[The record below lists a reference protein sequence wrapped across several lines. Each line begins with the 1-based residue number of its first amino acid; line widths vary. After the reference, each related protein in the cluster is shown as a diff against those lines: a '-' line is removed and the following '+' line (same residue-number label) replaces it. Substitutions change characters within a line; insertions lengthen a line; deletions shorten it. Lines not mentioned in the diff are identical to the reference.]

1 MGFREYVVKR
11 VVLIVPILLGV
22 SLISYGIIYALPGG
36 PVEAALGTRA
46 TPELVAQ
53 LRAEQGLDRP
63 FAVQYLDWISDI
75 LLRGDFGQAIGTGRD
90 VTELIEATL
99 PPTIWLAV
107 SGAIVSVVI
116 GIPAGILSAVHHYSA
131 RDYAAT
137 FGAFLGLS
145 IPNFF
150 LGLILILVFGLY
162 LGWFPVSGF
171 VSPFADPVEGF
182 RHLFL
187 PAITVG
193 TAISAVVMRMMR
205 SSLLEVFS
213 EEYIRT
219 ARAKGLTKS
228 LVTNKHAVKN
238 ALIPTVTV
246 IGLNF
251 GYLLGGVVI
260 VEEVF
265 AIPGLGRLTLIAI
278 TRREYAVL
286 QASLLI
292 IAFLFAVVNLGT
304 DLLYAYLDPRI
315 KYD

>member
-1 MGFREYVVKR
+1 MGFKRYVVKR
-11 VVLIVPILLGV
+11 LALVVPILAGV
-22 SLISYGIIYALPGG
+22 SVISFGLVHLLPGG
-36 PVEAALGTRA
+36 PAEAALGTRGS
-46 TPELVAQ
+46 PELVAQ
-53 LRAEQGLDRP
+53 LRSQYGLDRP
-63 FAVQYLDWISDI
+63 VWIQYLDWISDI
-75 LLRGDFGQAIGTGRD
+75 LLHGDFGTAVGTGRS
-90 VTELIEATL
+90 VTELVRATL
-99 PPTIWLAV
+99 PPTLWLAT
-107 SGAIVSVVI
+107 SGAVISVVV
-116 GIPAGILSAVHHYSA
+116 GIPLGIVSAVHHYSA
-131 RDYAAT
+131 RDYVAT
-137 FGAFLGLS
+137 FFAFLGLS

-150 LGLILILVFGLY
+150 LGLLCILVFGLY
-162 LGWFPVSGF
+162 LDWLPVSGF
-171 VSPFADPVEGF
+171 VSPLEDPVEGF
-182 RHLFL
+182 RHLLL

-213 EEYIRT
+213 EEYVRT
-219 ARAKGLTKS
+219 ARAKGLTKA

-246 IGLNF
+246 VGLNF

-265 AIPGLGRLTLIAI
+265 SMPGLGRLTLIAI

-292 IAFLFAVVNLGT
+292 IAFAFAMVNLAT

>member
-1 MGFREYVVKR
+1 MGFKEYVLKR
-11 VVLIVPILLGV
+11 VLLIVPILLGV
-22 SLISYGIIYALPGG
+22 SVVSFGLIHLLPGG
-36 PVEAALGTRA
+36 PVEAALGTQSN
-46 TPELVAQ
+46 PELVQQ
-53 LRAEQGLDRP
+53 LRAEHGFDRP
-63 FAVQYLDWISDI
+63 VWVQYLDWLSDI
-75 LLRGDFGQAIGTGRD
+75 VLRGDFGQTVGTDRD
-90 VTELIEATL
+90 VTALVEATL
-99 PPTIWLAV
+99 PPTLWLAT
-107 SGAIVSVVI
+107 SGALVSIVV
-116 GIPAGILSAVHHYSA
+116 GIPAGIVSAVHHYSA

-137 FGAFLGLS
+137 LFAFFGLS

-162 LGWFPVSGF
+162 LRWFPTSGF
-171 VSPFADPVEGF
+171 VSPLKDPVAGL
-182 RHLFL
+182 RHLAL
-187 PAITVG
+187 PAITIG

-213 EEYIRT
+213 EEYVRT
-219 ARAKGLTKS
+219 ARAKGLTKA

-265 AIPGLGRLTLIAI
+265 AMPGLGRLTLVAI
-278 TRREYAVL
+278 TRREYSVL

-292 IAFLFAVVNLGT
+292 IAFLFSVVNLAT

>member
-1 MGFREYVVKR
+1 MGFKSYVLKR
-11 VVLIVPILLGV
+11 LLLVVPVLLGV
-22 SLISYGIIYALPGG
+22 SAISFGMVYLLPGG

-46 TPELVAQ
+46 TPELVQQ
-53 LRAEQGLDRP
+53 LRAEHGLDRP
-63 FAVQYLDWISDI
+63 VTVQYFDWLTDVAT
-75 LLRGDFGQAIGTGRD
+75 GDFGTTIATNRD
-90 VTELIEATL
+90 VTSLIATTL
-99 PPTIWLAV
+99 PPTLWLAAG
-107 SGAIVSVVI
+107 GAVVSVLV
-116 GIPAGILSAVHHYSA
+116 GIPAGIVSAVNQYSTK
-131 RDYAAT
+131 DYAAT

-150 LGLILILVFGLY
+150 LGLLLILVFGEY
-162 LGWFPVSGF
+162 LLLLPTQGF
-171 VSPFADPVEGF
+171 VSPLEDPVAGF
-182 RHLFL
+182 RHLLL

-219 ARAKGLTKS
+219 ARAKGLTKE
-228 LVTNKHAVKN
+228 LITNKHAVKN

-260 VEEVF
+260 VEQVF

-278 TRREYAVL
+278 SGREYAIV
-286 QASLLI
+286 QASLLV
-292 IAFLFAVVNLGT
+292 IAFMFAIVNLGT

>member
-1 MGFREYVVKR
+1 MGFKRYVVKR
-11 VVLIVPILLGV
+11 LILIVPILFGV
-22 SLISYGIIYALPGG
+22 SVISFLTIHLLPGG
-36 PVEAALGTRA
+36 PVQAALGTRA
-46 TPELVAQ
+46 NPELVAQ
-53 LRAEQGLDRP
+53 IRAQRGLNRP
-63 FAVQYLDWISDI
+63 LYVQYVDWLGGI
-75 LLRGDFGQAIGTGRD
+75 LTGNLGTTIGTDRN
-90 VTELIEATL
+90 VSELIAATL

-116 GIPAGILSAVHHYSA
+116 GIPAGIISAANKYSA

-137 FGAFLGLS
+137 VGAFIGLS
-145 IPNFF
+145 VPNFF
-150 LGLILILVFGLY
+150 LGLLLILVFGLY
-162 LGWFPVSGF
+162 LRWFPTSGF
-171 VSPFADPVEGF
+171 VSPLEDPVAGL
-182 RHLFL
+182 RSLVL
-187 PAITVG
+187 PAITIG

-219 ARAKGLTKS
+219 ARAKGLAKS

-251 GYLLGGVVI
+251 GYLLGGTVI
-260 VEEVF
+260 VEQVF

-278 TRREYAVL
+278 TRREYVIVQDA
-286 QASLLI
+286 LLI

-304 DLLYAYLDPRI
+304 DLVYAYLDPRI

>member
-1 MGFREYVVKR
+1 MGFKEYVLKR
-11 VVLIVPILLGV
+11 VLLIVPILLGV
-22 SLISYGIIYALPGG
+22 SLISFGLVHLLPGG

-46 TPELVAQ
+46 NPELVQ
-53 LRAEQGLDRP
+53 RLRAEYGFDRP
-63 FAVQYLDWISDI
+63 IWVQYLDWLSDI
-75 LLRGDFGQAIGTGRD
+75 VLRGDFGTAVGTDRD
-90 VTELIEATL
+90 VTELVRATL
-99 PPTIWLAV
+99 PPTLWLAT
-107 SGAIVSVVI
+107 SGAVVSIAI
-116 GIPAGILSAVHHYSA
+116 GIPAGIVSAVNHYSA
-131 RDYAAT
+131 RDYVAT
-137 FGAFLGLS
+137 FFAFLGLS
-145 IPNFF
+145 VPNFF
-150 LGLILILVFGLY
+150 LGLVLILAFGLY
-162 LGWFPVSGF
+162 LRWFPTSGF
-171 VSPFADPVEGF
+171 VSPLENPIEGL
-182 RHLFL
+182 RHLVL
-187 PAITVG
+187 PALTIG

-219 ARAKGLTKS
+219 ARAKGLTKA

-265 AIPGLGRLTLIAI
+265 AMPGLGRLTLIAI

-292 IAFLFAVVNLGT
+292 IAFLFSVVNLAT

>member
-1 MGFREYVVKR
+1 MGYGAYVVKR
-11 VVLIVPILLGV
+11 VLLIVPILFGV
-22 SLISYGIIYALPGG
+22 SVISFGALHLLPGG
-36 PVEAALGTRA
+36 PVEAAFGTRA
-46 TPELVAQ
+46 NPELVAQ
-53 LRAEQGLDRP
+53 LREQYGLNRP
-63 FAVQYLDWISDI
+63 LYVQYLDWVTDI
-75 LLRGDFGQAIGTGRD
+75 VFHLDFGQSIRTERD
-90 VTELIEATL
+90 ITELLATSL
-99 PPTIWLAV
+99 PVTIWLATG
-107 SGAIVSVVI
+107 GALVSVVV
-116 GIPAGILSAVHHYSA
+116 GIPAGIVSAVRHYEPA
-131 RDYAAT
+131 DYVAT
-137 FGAFLGLS
+137 FLAFLGLS

-150 LGLILILVFGLY
+150 LGLVLILVFSLYVGL
-162 LGWFPVSGF
+162 FPSSGF
-171 VSPFADPVEGF
+171 VSPLEDPVAGL

-187 PAITVG
+187 PSVTVG

-219 ARAKGLTKS
+219 ARAKGLTRA

-246 IGLNF
+246 VGLNF

-260 VEEVF
+260 VEQVF
-265 AIPGLGRLTLIAI
+265 SIPGLGRLTLIAI

>member
-1 MGFREYVVKR
+1 MGFKEYVLKR
-11 VVLIVPILLGV
+11 VLLIVPILLGV
-22 SLISYGIIYALPGG
+22 SIISFGLIHLLPGG
-36 PVEAALGTRA
+36 PVEAALGTRSN
-46 TPELVAQ
+46 PELVAR
-53 LRAEQGLDRP
+53 LRQEYGFDRP
-63 FAVQYLDWISDI
+63 VWVQYLDWLGDI
-75 LLRGDFGQAIGTGRD
+75 VLRGDFGTSVRTDRD
-90 VTELIEATL
+90 VTALLEATL
-99 PPTIWLAV
+99 PPTLWLAT
-107 SGAIVSVVI
+107 SGALLSIII
-116 GIPAGILSAVHHYSA
+116 GIPAGIVSAVHHYSA

-137 FGAFLGLS
+137 LFAFLGLS

-150 LGLILILVFGLY
+150 LGLVLILAFGLY
-162 LGWFPVSGF
+162 LGWFPTSGF
-171 VSPFADPVEGF
+171 VDPLKQPVEGV
-182 RHLFL
+182 RHLVL
-187 PAITVG
+187 PAVTIG
-193 TAISAVVMRMMR
+193 TAVSAVVMRMMR

-213 EEYIRT
+213 EDYIRT
-219 ARAKGLTKS
+219 ARAKGLTKA

-260 VEEVF
+260 VEQVF
-265 AIPGLGRLTLIAI
+265 AMPGLGRLTLVAI

-292 IAFLFAVVNLGT
+292 IAFLFSVVNLAT

>member
-1 MGFREYVVKR
+1 MGFKAYVLKR
-11 VVLIVPILLGV
+11 VLLIIPILLGV
-22 SLISYGIIYALPGG
+22 SLISFGLIHLLPGG

-46 TPELVAQ
+46 NPELVERV
-53 LRAEQGLDRP
+53 RADHGFNRP
-63 FAVQYLDWISDI
+63 VWVQYLDWLSDI
-75 LLRGDFGQAIGTGRD
+75 VLRGDFGQTVGTDRD
-90 VTELIEATL
+90 VTALVKATL
-99 PPTIWLAV
+99 PPTLWLAT
-107 SGAIVSVVI
+107 SGALVSVVV
-116 GIPAGILSAVHHYSA
+116 GIPAGIVSAVHHYSA

-137 FGAFLGLS
+137 LFAFFGLS

-150 LGLILILVFGLY
+150 LGLVLILVFGLY
-162 LGWFPVSGF
+162 LRWFPTSGF
-171 VSPFADPVEGF
+171 VSPLQDPVMGL
-182 RHLFL
+182 RHLTL
-187 PAITVG
+187 PAITIG

-213 EEYIRT
+213 EEYVRT
-219 ARAKGLTKS
+219 ARAKGLTKA

-265 AIPGLGRLTLIAI
+265 AMPGLGRLTLVAI
-278 TRREYAVL
+278 TRREYSVL

-292 IAFLFAVVNLGT
+292 IAFLFSVVNLAT

>member
-1 MGFREYVVKR
+1 MGFREYVIKR

-22 SLISYGIIYALPGG
+22 SLISFGLIHLLPGG
-36 PVEAALGTRA
+36 PVEAALGTQSN
-46 TPELVAQ
+46 PELVQQ
-53 LRAEQGLDRP
+53 LRQEYGLNRP
-63 FAVQYLDWISDI
+63 LYVQYLDWITDVVFE
-75 LLRGDFGQAIGTGRD
+75 GDFGVAIGTGRD
-90 VTELIEATL
+90 VTGLIEATL

-107 SGAIVSVVI
+107 SGALVSVVI
-116 GIPAGILSAVHHYSA
+116 GIPAGIVSAVHHYTL
-131 RDYAAT
+131 RDYTAT

-171 VSPFADPVEGF
+171 VSPLVDPVEGF

-219 ARAKGLTKS
+219 ARAKGLS
-228 LVTNKHAVKN
+228 RALVTNKHAVKN

-260 VEEVF
+260 VEQVF

-292 IAFLFAVVNLGT
+292 IAFLFAAVNLAT
-304 DLLYAYLDPRI
+304 DLLYASLDPRI